1 MDNVVAT
8 FTAVYPPFAA
18 VTNDIGYAYE
28 ITLINQGESD
38 IPVDTFT
45 IDINFGSF
53 GHPAQNS
60 IFLYSINA
68 GAAVN
73 AFALAVP
80 YNQPHFTTRV
90 RIGFM
95 PNVREQAKSLL
106 AGQNLVLRMLTPA
119 EYDDYSEPIEN
130 SITVTSI

>member
-38 IPVDTFT
+38 IP
-45 IDINFGSF
+45 
-53 GHPAQNS
+53 AQNS

-90 RIGFM
+90 KIGFM